1 VQGTQKAL
9 CARCLQRGEHHEE
22 TVTHEV
28 NDCPEA
34 RKVWAGIAKAWEA
47 ATGEPLDTTTPRLTA
62 FAQNLGPPRRSK
74 PATGTRPPS
83 QPGACCTPSPCDSS
97 IRHAPG
103 CTWRTTPRAA
113 HTRPSGPR
121 PGTSSAPSASAS
133 QARYMT
139 RPSTPCEASPSPRQG
154 RELPRPQ
161 GRLRDSQPQQ
171 GRATPQPAQR
181 RTSHPARCTRL
192 HAHTRHSSPPPCQ
205 SRAAAE
211 GRWAL
216 AVEDITADGSRT
228 TRMRASG
235 AIATAATHGAR
246 HSECVA
252 ARRQEGMPGGRQ
264 EGAPQ
269 RRPATQAPSP
279 LDPHGAPPE
288 TSCRR
293 EKARRGGERRTGAS
307 RVTTFGCWRG

>member
-1 VQGTQKAL
+1 VQEGPL
-9 CARCLQRGEHHEE
+9 CQVPPEGRAPRGNRHTRGERLPRGPKSLGRHRQGMGGRHRGGPRHH
-22 TVTHEV
+22 
-28 NDCPEA
+28 D
-34 RKVWAGIAKAWEA
+34 
-47 ATGEPLDTTTPRLTA
+47 
-62 FAQNLGPPRRSK
+62 
-74 PATGTRPPS
+74 
-83 QPGACCTPSPCDSS
+83 PSPDSLRPEPGPS
-97 IRHAPG
+97 APKQARDRHAASEPA
-103 CTWRTTPRAA
+103 WRLLHAVTLRQFHQARTRVHMAHHAQGGPHEAKRA
-113 HTRPSGPR
+113 T

-161 GRLRDSQPQQ
+161 GRLRDSQPRQE
-171 GRATPQPAQR
+171 RATPQPAQR
-181 RTSHPARCTRL
+181 RASHPARCTRL

>member
-1 VQGTQKAL
+1 MLKNVKLTCLAYATTKQVRHLLARSLTQRYAPALAGLTAGQRWRLLARIALGICHPAIPEAERHHLWVTVQHGHWQGTQKCKAQKCKKAL

-47 ATGEPLDTTTPRLTA
+47 ATGEALDTTTPRLTA

-83 QPGACCTPSPCDSS
+83 QPGACCTRSPCDSS

-133 QARYMT
+133 QAR
-139 RPSTPCEASPSPRQG
+139 
-154 RELPRPQ
+154 
-161 GRLRDSQPQQ
+161 
-171 GRATPQPAQR
+171 
-181 RTSHPARCTRL
+181 
-192 HAHTRHSSPPPCQ
+192 
-205 SRAAAE
+205 
-211 GRWAL
+211 
-216 AVEDITADGSRT
+216 
-228 TRMRASG
+228 
-235 AIATAATHGAR
+235 
-246 HSECVA
+246 
-252 ARRQEGMPGGRQ
+252 
-264 EGAPQ
+264 
-269 RRPATQAPSP
+269 
-279 LDPHGAPPE
+279 
-288 TSCRR
+288 
-293 EKARRGGERRTGAS
+293 
-307 RVTTFGCWRG
+307 